1 MINTIIDEANRCLK
15 CKVPQCKKGC
25 PISTSIPQVLTLLE
39 NSQID
44 QAGEMLFENNPLSI
58 VCSLICNHEKQCEGN
73 CVLGRKGAPINFSL
87 IENYISDLYLDK
99 MTMPI
104 IQLNNKKVAIIGAGP
119 AGITI
124 SIILAK
130 MGYSVTLF
138 DSKDKIGGVLQ
149 YGIPEFRLP
158 KKILARYLEIL
169 IKLGV
174 KIRPNII
181 IGETL
186 SVDDLLNDGYLS
198 VFAGTG
204 VWKPRKLGVPG
215 ESFGNVHYAIDYLSN
230 PEAFNLGS
238 KVAIIGM
245 GNSAMD
251 VARTAIRHGAKE
263 VTLIARKDRAAASVK
278 EVTYARLD
286 GAKFEFHKKIVE
298 IVEEGVMLDNI
309 LVDEQSNATT
319 LAGQPYL
326 FPADSI
332 IISVSQG
339 PKDRL
344 TSTTPQLQANDAGL
358 LITDEKGV
366 TTREGVFAAGD
377 VVYGAKTVVEA
388 VNQAKKVAQAM
399 HEYMQANY

>member
-1 MINTIIDEANRCLK
+1 MINSIIDEANRCLK

-39 NSQID
+39 NSEID

-58 VCSLICNHEKQCEGN
+58 VCSLICNHENQCEGN
-73 CVLGRKGAPINFSL
+73 CILGRKGAPINFSL

-99 MTMPI
+99 MEFLPI
-104 IQLNNKKVAIIGAGP
+104 RPNNKKVAIIGAGP

-124 SIILAK
+124 AIILAK
-130 MGYSVTLF
+130 KGYSVTLF

-158 KKILARYLEIL
+158 KKILARYLEIM

-186 SVDDLLNDGYLS
+186 TVDDLLADGYLS

-204 VWKPRKLGVPG
+204 VWKPKKLGVPG
-215 ESFGNVHYAIDYLSN
+215 ESYGNVHYAIDYLSS
-230 PEAFNLGS
+230 PEAFQLGS
-238 KVAIIGM
+238 KVAILGM

-251 VARTAIRHGAKE
+251 VARTAIRQGAKE
-263 VTLIARKDRAAASVK
+263 VTLIARRDQAAANVK

-286 GAKFEFHKKIVE
+286 GAKFEYCKKIVE
-298 IVEEGVMLDNI
+298 ITENGVVLDDILIDEEGNQNGV
-309 LVDEQSNATT
+309 AHK
-319 LAGQPYL
+319 PYL
-326 FPADSI
+326 FEADSV

-344 TSTTPQLQANDAGL
+344 TSTTPELKADNRGL
-358 LITDEKGV
+358 LIVDESGK
-366 TTREGVFAAGD
+366 TTRKGVFAAGD

-399 HEYMQANY
+399 HEYMEANY